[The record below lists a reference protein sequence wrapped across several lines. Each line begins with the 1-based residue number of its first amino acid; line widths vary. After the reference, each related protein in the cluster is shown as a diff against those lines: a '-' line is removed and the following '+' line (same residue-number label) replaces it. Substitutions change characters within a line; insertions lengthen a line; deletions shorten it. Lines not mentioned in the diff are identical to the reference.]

1 MHPNLRFA
9 LAVLA
14 GVVSG
19 GIIVAAIVAMGHFF
33 FPPPAE
39 ITLNAFQDIV
49 HFFFPPPAEMSVDA
63 ICEYV
68 KNAPIM
74 AMVFTLIA
82 WTAGAITAGV
92 LAKLIYRTNNKPAFI
107 AGLIQLIF
115 VLINLIV
122 VGCHPLWMEV
132 TGALLPVPMAML
144 GSRLIASR

>member
-9 LAVLA
+9 LAVVA

-19 GIIVAAIVAMGHFF
+19 GIIVAAIEAMGHFF

-39 ITLNAFQDIV
+39 MTMDT
-49 HFFFPPPAEMSVDA
+49 

-68 KNAPIM
+68 ENAPIM
-74 AMVFTLIA
+74 AMVFTLLA

-92 LAKLIYRTNNKPAFI
+92 IAKLIYRTNNKPAFI
-107 AGLIQLIF
+107 AGVIQLVF

-122 VGCHPLWMEV
+122 IGCHPLWMEV
-132 TGALLPVPMAML
+132 IGTLLPVPMAML

>member
-1 MHPNLRFA
+1 MHPNLRFT

-19 GIIVAAIVAMGHFF
+19 GIIVAAIEAMGHFF
-33 FPPPAE
+33 FPPPAMS
-39 ITLNAFQDIV
+39 IDAFCDYIGSAPLMALI
-49 HFFFPPPAEMSVDA
+49 FP
-63 ICEYV
+63 
-68 KNAPIM
+68 
-74 AMVFTLIA
+74 LLA
-82 WTAGAITAGV
+82 WAAGAITAG
-92 LAKLIYRTNNKPAFI
+92 LIAKLIYRTNNKPAFI

-132 TGALLPVPMAML
+132 AGALLPVPMAML